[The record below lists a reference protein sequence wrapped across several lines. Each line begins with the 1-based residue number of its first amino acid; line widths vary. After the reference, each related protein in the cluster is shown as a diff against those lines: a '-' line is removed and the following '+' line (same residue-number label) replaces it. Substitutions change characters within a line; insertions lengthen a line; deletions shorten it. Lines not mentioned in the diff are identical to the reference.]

1 MNTDQN
7 TNEPEEMNGCTRTIV
22 VFLSVAVPIAVA
34 ALINYINR

>member
-7 TNEPEEMNGCTRTIV
+7 TKELEEMRGCTRTIV
-22 VFLSVAVPIAVA
+22 VFLSVVVPIAVV